1 MAKKKA
7 NAAPAAAPPSDIDT
21 APASTTSLDYATR
34 FLALELRP
42 ASYIPTATLQLFSV
56 LYAFFILPN
65 PSSFLS
71 APTADASSSSFS
83 VNTLCRALI
92 DDTVPAMLWIL
103 AGTLL
108 VQSYFSISIN
118 NQTVSAKAKKTTPQK
133 PEMYRLVEALA
144 TTGAFAVLLFSLIV
158 ALGAPLN
165 RYVCA
170 DSK

>member
-7 NAAPAAAPPSDIDT
+7 NAAPPAVQQPETDPAPVSG
-21 APASTTSLDYATR
+21 TSLDLATR

-42 ASYIPTATLQLFSV
+42 ASYVPSAILQLFSV

-71 APTADASSSSFS
+71 ASPVDSSPAQFS
-83 VNTLCRALI
+83 INTLCRALI
-92 DDTVPAMLWIL
+92 EDTVPAMLWIL
-103 AGTLL
+103 SGILL

-118 NQTVSAKAKKTTPQK
+118 NQTVSAKAKKGALQK
-133 PEMYRLVEALA
+133 PEMYRLAEALA
-144 TTGAFAVLLFSLIV
+144 STGAFAVILFSLIV

-165 RYVCA
+165 RYVCTA
-170 DSK
+170 NA